1 MTQSEYA
8 LEEALITQLKAMEY
22 GFVRIDDEATML
34 ANFKRQL
41 EIHNA
46 GISLSKTEFERI
58 LNHLN
63 TGSVFER
70 AKILRDKF
78 ALKRDNNETA
88 YISFLNCDDWCL
100 NEFQVTNQVTM
111 QGKRKN
117 RYDVTLLINGLP
129 LVQVELKRRGAELKV
144 AFHQVN
150 RYHYDS
156 YDAGFGLF
164 QYAQLFV
171 ISIRLMTN
179 QADLDDTELDKNGYA
194 ARIAHLIYLTGLN
207 QSEFAKRLGVS
218 AGFVSD
224 AVRGLKKPG
233 AEILFRIKAEFG
245 VSIDWLLT
253 GGGGYERIPNYR
265 PRPA

>member
-1 MTQSEYA
+1 MSTQSEYA
-8 LEEALITQLKAMEY
+8 LEEALIAQLKGMEY
-22 GFVRIDDEATML
+22 SAVRIECEADML
-34 ANFKRQL
+34 ANLKRQL
-41 EIHNA
+41 EIHNQN
-46 GISLSKTEFERI
+46 ITLTQTEFERI

-164 QYAQLFV
+164 QYVQLFI
-171 ISIRLMTN
+171 ISNGVNTKYFANNKQQSFKQTFYWTDKCNNRLS
-179 QADLDDTELDKNGYA
+179 DL
-194 ARIAHLIYLTGLN
+194 H
-207 QSEFAKRLGVS
+207 EFS
-218 AGFVSD
+218 
-224 AVRGLKKPG
+224 
-233 AEILFRIKAEFG
+233 AEFLKACHIAKMITHYM
-245 VSIDWLLT
+245 VMTEEQVIKVL
-253 GGGGYERIPNYR
+253 R
-265 PRPA
+265 PGSG